1 MSFLND
7 LFTLDVITIT
17 GEFKVKIDDRD
28 ETRKNKKL
36 NVVDFDGMFKEIK
49 GKTTSKADLRI
60 LAATRVEVDRDTTN
74 FVASDL
80 KDEEIPLVKMHFEAV
95 SAAAEGRSAIL
106 ARLRPGGRKGDETG
120 ATT

>member
-17 GEFKVKIDDRD
+17 GEIQIQIKEQDA
-28 ETRKNKKL
+28 TKKEKRL
-36 NVVDFDGMFKEIK
+36 SVVDFEGMFEKIK
-49 GKTTSKADLRI
+49 GKTTSEANLRI
-60 LAATRVEVDRDTTN
+60 LAATRVELDRDTTN

-80 KDEEIPLVKMHFEAV
+80 KEEEIPLVKMHFEAV

-106 ARLRPGGRKGDETG
+106 ARLSPGGRKEDTPAAE
-120 ATT
+120 